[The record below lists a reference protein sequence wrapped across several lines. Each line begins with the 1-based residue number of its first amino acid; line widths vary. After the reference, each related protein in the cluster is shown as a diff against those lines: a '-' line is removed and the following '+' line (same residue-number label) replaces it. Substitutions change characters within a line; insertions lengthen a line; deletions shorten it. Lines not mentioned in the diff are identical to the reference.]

1 MEDNNE
7 TQHKNIEHDNN
18 SIKIETEEN
27 SEDVSVET
35 EYQEDQEDQAGQA
48 NQEDQEEGPA
58 IYGNNI
64 NGNNWMKD
72 YNKEYPL
79 KLGDRE
85 YPTIEHY
92 LQYRRYCYVMGTK
105 HCQYFYEKIV
115 SNDFSSYYE
124 LISYVN
130 DKLLF
135 YKGTAEALQEVYNL
149 LYEDYILARF
159 VKAIKYQDI
168 KKYLHKMN
176 KKGIV
181 PQQVIDCNKS
191 TSSMEQEEIE
201 HLKITLMHIHCTD
214 TKGTKKD
221 PWLVVQE
228 LIVAH
233 TNDA

>member
-18 SIKIETEEN
+18 SIKRE
-27 SEDVSVET
+27 SVEDSET
-35 EYQEDQEDQAGQA
+35 DRVKSEEKEEKEDQEDQEDQAGQ
-48 NQEDQEEGPA
+48 EDQEECPA

-72 YNKEYPL
+72 YNKDYPL

-85 YPTIEHY
+85 YPTLEHY

-130 DKLLF
+130 DKLPY
-135 YKGTAEALQEVYNL
+135 YKGTTEALQEVYDL
-149 LYEDYILARF
+149 LYQDYILARL

-176 KKGIV
+176 KKNIV
-181 PQQVIDCNKS
+181 PQQVIDCNKP
-191 TSSMEQEEIE
+191 TSSMEDEEIE
-201 HLKITLMHIHCTD
+201 HLKITLMHIHCSD
-214 TKGTKKD
+214 IKGTKKD

-228 LIVAH
+228 LISL
-233 TNDA
+233 

>member
-1 MEDNNE
+1 MEENNALKYKE
-7 TQHKNIEHDNN
+7 AEHDNN
-18 SIKIETEEN
+18 SIKSESVEN
-27 SEDVSVET
+27 SEDVSVEK
-35 EYQEDQEDQAGQA
+35 EDQEDQQDQA
-48 NQEDQEEGPA
+48 DQEDQEEGPA

-72 YNKEYPL
+72 YNKDYPL

-130 DKLLF
+130 DKLPC
-135 YKGTAEALQEVYNL
+135 YKGTTEALQEVYNL

-159 VKAIKYQDI
+159 VKATKYEDI

-176 KKGIV
+176 KKEIV
-181 PQQVIDCNKS
+181 PRQVIDCNKS
-191 TSSMEQEEIE
+191 TSSMEDEEIE
-201 HLKITLMHIHCTD
+201 HLKITLMHIHCNEI
-214 TKGTKKD
+214 KGNKKD
-221 PWLVVQE
+221 PWLVVQD
-228 LIVAH
+228 LQDFIVAH
-233 TNDA
+233 TNDV

>member
-1 MEDNNE
+1 MEENNASNYKE
-7 TQHKNIEHDNN
+7 TEHDNN
-18 SIKIETEEN
+18 SIKSESVEN
-27 SEDVSVET
+27 SEDISLEK
-35 EYQEDQEDQAGQA
+35 EDQEDQEDQM
-48 NQEDQEEGPA
+48 DQEEGPA

-72 YNKEYPL
+72 FNKDYPF
-79 KLGDRE
+79 KIGDRE
-85 YPTIEHY
+85 YPTLEHY
-92 LQYRRYCYVMGTK
+92 LQYRRYCYVMGTQ

-130 DKLLF
+130 DKLPC
-135 YKGTAEALQEVYNL
+135 YKGTEKALQEVYNL

-159 VKAIKYQDI
+159 VKATKYPDI

-176 KKGIV
+176 KRGIV

-191 TSSMEQEEIE
+191 TSSMEDEEIE
-201 HLKITLMHIHCTD
+201 HLKITLMHINCNEI
-214 TKGTKKD
+214 KGIKKD
-221 PWLVVQE
+221 PWLVVQDLQE

-233 TNDA
+233 TNDV

>member
-1 MEDNNE
+1 MEENNALKYKE
-7 TQHKNIEHDNN
+7 AEHDNN
-18 SIKIETEEN
+18 SIKRESVEN
-27 SEDVSVET
+27 SEDVSVEK
-35 EYQEDQEDQAGQA
+35 EDQQD
-48 NQEDQEEGPA
+48 QEDQEEGPA

-72 YNKEYPL
+72 YNKDYPL

-130 DKLLF
+130 DKLPF
-135 YKGTAEALQEVYNL
+135 YKGTSEALQEVYNL

-159 VKAIKYQDI
+159 VKATKYEDI

-176 KKGIV
+176 KKEIV
-181 PQQVIDCNKS
+181 PKQVIDCNKS
-191 TSSMEQEEIE
+191 TSSMEDEEIE
-201 HLKITLMHIHCTD
+201 HLKITLMHIHCNEI
-214 TKGTKKD
+214 KGNKKD
-221 PWLVVQE
+221 PWLVVQDF
-228 LIVAH
+228 IVAH
-233 TNDA
+233 TNDV